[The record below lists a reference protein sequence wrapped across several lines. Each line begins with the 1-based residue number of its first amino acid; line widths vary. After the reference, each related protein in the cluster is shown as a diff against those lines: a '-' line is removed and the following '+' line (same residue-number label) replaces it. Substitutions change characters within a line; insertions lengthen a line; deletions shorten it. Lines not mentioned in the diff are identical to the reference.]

1 MRDHRFAQRRMADAI
16 DGTLSPRQKA
26 RFARHVDECP
36 ECGPML
42 RGIIHMRAALRTVAG
57 GVSDPNPGASVVP
70 GVLEALR
77 RETGTRNDAPPG
89 GPHRP

>member
-1 MRDHRFAQRRMADAI
+1 MRDHRFAQRRMPDAI

-42 RGIIHMRAALRTVAG
+42 RGVIRMRAALRTIAAG
-57 GVSDPNPGASVVP
+57 EQDPGASVVP
-70 GVLEALR
+70 GVLDVLR
-77 RETGTRNDAPPG
+77 RETGTGTPPA
-89 GPHRP
+89 GPSGHHQA